1 MLEAIMRM
9 AALLTIY
16 NSFLRPHLDYGY
28 VIYDRT
34 FNDRTFQNKSVQCNA
49 ALAIT
54 GAIRGSSRE
63 KHYQEL
69 GLKSLEIQPWYQ
81 NFCLFFKVK
90 TSHPSYL
97 LDIIPQYHQN
107 PKTKTTICF
116 IVNMK
121 SSESFFSIH

>member
-90 TSHPSYL
+90 TSHSSYL